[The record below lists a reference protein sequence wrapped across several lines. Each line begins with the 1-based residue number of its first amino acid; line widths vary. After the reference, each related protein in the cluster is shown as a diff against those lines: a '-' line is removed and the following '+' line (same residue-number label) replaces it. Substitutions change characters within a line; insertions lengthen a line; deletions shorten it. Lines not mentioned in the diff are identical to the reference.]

1 MIRRSEEEL
10 KTEEVARSHIMK
22 RIKSCPYLVVT
33 ADIVAPSSLPTLPR
47 RQRRWKWPVR
57 RL

>member
-22 RIKSCPYLVVT
+22 RIKNCPYLVVT
-33 ADIVAPSSLPTLPR
+33 ADIVARAAS
-47 RQRRWKWPVR
+47 QRCRGDR
-57 RL
+57 GAGSGL